1 MGTCERQFNHK
12 DTAMDHVKDM
22 RESVLD
28 AGARTRQLVPL
39 PCKVQGRARR
49 MMGRAKEKEREGSF
63 GVGVRTED
71 REGWL
76 WKYHHGAIGIFSAE
90 WNLLFLKV
98 TRDMRLT
105 GCRYQKD
112 QRPWQWPGAM
122 ASGMYNV
129 IVAIVSSGWIMVYS
143 ASRMNRGSWP
153 VVCRVWKKEW
163 N

>member
-71 REGWL
+71 REGMALEVPPWCY
-76 WKYHHGAIGIFSAE
+76 WH
-90 WNLLFLKV
+90 LF
-98 TRDMRLT
+98 
-105 GCRYQKD
+105 
-112 QRPWQWPGAM
+112 
-122 ASGMYNV
+122 
-129 IVAIVSSGWIMVYS
+129 
-143 ASRMNRGSWP
+143 SRMKSAVSKGHSGYETD
-153 VVCRVWKKEW
+153 RV
-163 N
+163 